1 MKAIRMT
8 RTGGPEVLEY
18 VDVPDP
24 IPGAGEVLIDVER
37 IGINFIDTYV
47 RRGTY
52 PRPLPLIPG
61 YEVAGTVTETGVD
74 VTGISVGDRVA
85 MAGLSMGSYAEK
97 MVIPEWQVVRV
108 PDGVSLEDAAAVL
121 EQGMTAHYLCYSTY
135 PLGPEDVALIHA
147 GAGGV
152 GRLLIQMSKQLGATV
167 ITTVSTEQKAEMA
180 RSVGADHVVLYT
192 QQDFHE
198 ETMRITD
205 GRGVD
210 VVYDSV
216 GQATAD
222 DSLASLRP
230 RGMMVLYGA
239 ASGAVQSLP
248 VSVINAKS
256 LFFTRPGLNDH
267 VATREELTWRAGDVL
282 GWVESGELSL
292 HIHDTYPLS
301 EAGRTQDDL
310 ENRRT
315 MGKVLLSP

>member
-24 IPGAGEVLIDVER
+24 VPGSGEVLIDVER

-47 RRGTY
+47 RRGAY

-61 YEVAGTVTETGVD
+61 YEVAGTVAETGAD
-74 VTGISVGDRVA
+74 VTDLAVGDRVA
-85 MAGLSMGSYAEK
+85 MAGLSIGSYAEK
-97 MVIPEWQVVRV
+97 MVIPEWQAVRV
-108 PDGVSLEDAAAVL
+108 PDGVSLEDAAAVM
-121 EQGMTAHYLCYSTY
+121 EQGLTAHYLCYSTY
-135 PLGPEDVALIHA
+135 PLGAEDTALIHA

-152 GRLLIQMSKQLGATV
+152 GRLLIQMAKRLGAAV
-167 ITTVSTEQKAEMA
+167 ITTVSTDEKAEMA

-192 QQDFHE
+192 EQDFRE
-198 ETMRITD
+198 EAMRITD

-210 VVYDSV
+210 VVFDSV

-256 LFFTRPGLNDH
+256 LFFTRPGTERPCRH
-267 VATREELTWRAGDVL
+267 ARELMWRADDVL

-292 HIHDTYPLS
+292 HIHDTYPL
-301 EAGRTQDDL
+301 AGRGTRAGRSRESSDD
-310 ENRRT
+310 
-315 MGKVLLSP
+315 GQVLLAP

>member
-1 MKAIRMT
+1 MT

-18 VDVPDP
+18 VDVTDP
-24 IPGAGEVLIDVER
+24 APGPGDVLIDVER

-47 RRGTY
+47 RRGLY

-61 YEVAGTVTETGVD
+61 YEVAGTVTDIGSGVAELA
-74 VTGISVGDRVA
+74 VGDRVT

-97 MVIPEWQVVRV
+97 MVIPEWQAVRV
-108 PDGVSLEDAAAVL
+108 PDGVSTEDAAAVM

-135 PLGPEDVALIHA
+135 ELGAGDTCLIHA

-152 GRLLIQMSKQLGATV
+152 GRLLIQMAKQLGAIV
-167 ITTVSTEQKAEMA
+167 ITTVSTERKAEMA

-192 QQDFHE
+192 EQNFQE
-198 ETMRITD
+198 EAMRITD

-216 GQATAD
+216 GQSTAD
-222 DSLASLRP
+222 ASLASLRP

-267 VATREELTWRAGDVL
+267 VATRDELVWRAGDVL

-292 HIHDTYPLS
+292 HIHDTYPLE
-301 EAGRTQDDL
+301 EAGRAQDDL
-310 ENRRT
+310 ESRRT
-315 MGKVLLSP
+315 MGKVLLAP

>member
-8 RTGGPEVLEY
+8 QTGGPEVLEY
-18 VDVPDP
+18 MDVPDP
-24 IPGAGEVLIDVER
+24 VPGSGEVLIDVEH

-47 RRGTY
+47 RRGAY

-61 YEVAGTVTETGVD
+61 YEVAGIVSGVGPD
-74 VTGISVGDRVA
+74 VVEFAEGDRVA

-97 MVIPEWQVVRV
+97 IVLPEWQIVRV
-108 PDGVSLEDAAAVL
+108 PDGVTLEDAAAVL

-135 PLGPEDVALIHA
+135 SLGPDDTALIHA

-152 GRLLIQMSKQLGATV
+152 GRLLIQMAKQLGATV
-167 ITTVSTEQKAEMA
+167 ITTVSTEEKAEMA
-180 RSVGADHVVLYT
+180 RSVGANHVVLYT
-192 QQDFHE
+192 EQDFQQE
-198 ETMRITD
+198 VMRITD
-205 GRGVD
+205 GGGVD

-222 DSLASLRP
+222 ASMASLRP
-230 RGMMVLYGA
+230 RGMMALYGA
-239 ASGAVQSLP
+239 ASGAVQSVP

-267 VATREELTWRAGDVL
+267 VATREELLWRAGDVL
-282 GWVESGELSL
+282 GRVESGALSL
-292 HIHDTYPLS
+292 HIHGTYPLVD
-301 EAGRTQDDL
+301 AGRAQDDL

-315 MGKVLLSP
+315 MGKVLLAP

>member
-1 MKAIRMT
+1 M
-8 RTGGPEVLEY
+8 
-18 VDVPDP
+18 
-24 IPGAGEVLIDVER
+24 
-37 IGINFIDTYV
+37 
-47 RRGTY
+47 
-52 PRPLPLIPG
+52 
-61 YEVAGTVTETGVD
+61 
-74 VTGISVGDRVA
+74 
-85 MAGLSMGSYAEK
+85 
-97 MVIPEWQVVRV
+97 
-108 PDGVSLEDAAAVL
+108 EDAAAVL

-135 PLGPEDVALIHA
+135 PLGPEDTALIHA

-152 GRLLIQMSKQLGATV
+152 GRLLIQMAKQLGATV
-167 ITTVSTEQKAEMA
+167 ITTVSTEQKADMA

-192 QQDFHE
+192 AQDFRE

-216 GQATAD
+216 GQSTAD

-267 VATREELTWRAGDVL
+267 VATREELAWRAGDVL

-301 EAGRTQDDL
+301 EAGRAQDDL

-315 MGKVLLSP
+315 MGKVLLAP

>member
-1 MKAIRMT
+1 MT

-18 VDVPDP
+18 VDEPDP
-24 IPGAGEVLIDVER
+24 VPSSSEVLINVER

-47 RRGTY
+47 RSGAY

-61 YEVAGTVTETGVD
+61 YEVAGTVTEAGGD
-74 VTGISVGDRVA
+74 VTEFSIGDRVA
-85 MAGLSMGSYAEK
+85 MAGLSIGSYAEK
-97 MVIPEWQVVRV
+97 MVIPEWQVVQV
-108 PDGVSLEDAAAVL
+108 PDGVSLEDAAAVM
-121 EQGMTAHYLCYSTY
+121 EQGLTAHYLCYSTY
-135 PLGPEDVALIHA
+135 PLGPEDTALIHA

-152 GRLLIQMSKQLGATV
+152 GRLLIQMAKRLGATV
-167 ITTVSTEQKAEMA
+167 ITTVSTDGKAEMA

-192 QQDFHE
+192 KQDFRE
-198 ETMRITD
+198 EAMRITD
-205 GRGVD
+205 GKGVD

-216 GQATAD
+216 GKDTAD

-230 RGMMVLYGA
+230 RGMMALYGA

-256 LFFTRPGLNDH
+256 LFFTRPGLNH
-267 VATREELTWRAGDVL
+267 HLASREELMWRAGDVL

-292 HIHDTYPLS
+292 HIHDTYPLAD
-301 EAGRTQDDL
+301 AGRAQDDL

-315 MGKVLLSP
+315 MGKVLLAP

>member
-8 RTGGPEVLEY
+8 RSGGPEVLEY
-18 VDVPDP
+18 VEVPDP
-24 IPGAGEVLIDVER
+24 APGPGEVLIDVER

-47 RRGTY
+47 RRGAY

-61 YEVAGTVTETGVD
+61 YEVAGTVAETGAD
-74 VTGISVGDRVA
+74 VTDLVVGDRVA

-97 MVIPEWQVVRV
+97 MVIPEWQTVKV
-108 PDGVSLEDAAAVL
+108 PEGVSMEDAAAVL

-135 PLGPEDVALIHA
+135 PLGPEDTTLIHA

-152 GRLLIQMSKQLGATV
+152 GRLLIQMAKQLGATV

-192 QQDFHE
+192 QQDFRE

-216 GQATAD
+216 GKDTAD

-230 RGMMVLYGA
+230 RGMMALYGA
-239 ASGAVQSLP
+239 ASGAVQSVP

-256 LFFTRPGLNDH
+256 LFFTRPGLNHH
-267 VATREELTWRAGDVL
+267 VATREELMWRAGDVL

-292 HIHDTYPLS
+292 HIHDTYSLAD
-301 EAGRTQDDL
+301 AGRAQDDL

-315 MGKVLLSP
+315 MGKVLLAP

>member
-24 IPGAGEVLIDVER
+24 VPGSGEVLIDVER

-47 RRGTY
+47 RRGAY

-61 YEVAGTVTETGVD
+61 YEVAGTVSETGGE
-74 VTGISVGDRVA
+74 VTEFSVGDPVA
-85 MAGLSMGSYAEK
+85 MAGLSLGSYAEK
-97 MVIPEWQVVRV
+97 MVIPEWQAVKV
-108 PDGVSLEDAAAVL
+108 PEGVSMEDAAAVL

-135 PLGPEDVALIHA
+135 PLGPEDTALIHA

-152 GRLLIQMSKQLGATV
+152 GRLLIQMAKQLGATV

-180 RSVGADHVVLYT
+180 RSVGADHIVLYT
-192 QQDFHE
+192 EQDFHE
-198 ETMRITD
+198 ETVRITD

-267 VATREELTWRAGDVL
+267 VATREELLWRAGDVL

-301 EAGRTQDDL
+301 DAGRAQDDL

-315 MGKVLLSP
+315 MGKVLLAP

>member
-18 VDVPDP
+18 VDIPDP
-24 IPGAGEVLIDVER
+24 VAGPGEVLIDVER
-37 IGINFIDTYV
+37 IGVNFIDTYV
-47 RRGTY
+47 RRGAY

-61 YEVAGTVTETGVD
+61 YEVAGTVSETGPNVE
-74 VTGISVGDRVA
+74 GIAIGDRVA

-97 MVIPEWQVVRV
+97 MVIPEWQAVQV
-108 PDGVSLEDAAAVL
+108 PGGMSLEDAAAVL
-121 EQGMTAHYLCYSTY
+121 EQGMTAHYLCYSTFE
-135 PLGPEDVALIHA
+135 LGAGDTCLIHA

-152 GRLLIQMSKQLGATV
+152 GRLLIQMAKRLGAMV
-167 ITTVSTEQKAEMA
+167 ITTVSTEEKAEMA

-192 QQDFHE
+192 ERDFRE
-198 ETMRITD
+198 EVMSITD

-222 DSLASLRP
+222 ASFASLRP
-230 RGMMVLYGA
+230 RGMMALYGA
-239 ASGAVQSLP
+239 ASGAVQSVP
-248 VSVINAKS
+248 VPVINAKS

-267 VATREELTWRAGDVL
+267 IATREELLWRAGDVL
-282 GWVESGELSL
+282 GWVESGALSL
-292 HIHDTYPLS
+292 HVHGTYPLAD
-301 EAGRTQDDL
+301 AGRAQDDL

-315 MGKVLLSP
+315 MGKVLLAP

>member
-18 VDVPDP
+18 ADVPDP
-24 IPGAGEVLIDVER
+24 VPGDDEVLIDVDR

-47 RRGTY
+47 RRGLY

-61 YEVAGTVTETGVD
+61 YEVAGTVTEAGANVA
-74 VTGISVGDRVA
+74 GLAVGDRVA
-85 MAGLSMGSYAEK
+85 MAGLSIGSYAEK
-97 MVIPEWQVVRV
+97 MVIPEWQVVNV
-108 PDGVSLEDAAAVL
+108 PDGVSIEDAAAAL

-135 PLGPEDVALIHA
+135 PLGPDDTALIHA

-152 GRLLIQMSKQLGATV
+152 GRLLIQMAKQLGATV

-192 QQDFHE
+192 EQDFRE
-198 ETMRITD
+198 EAMRITD

-239 ASGAVQSLP
+239 ASGAVQSVP

-267 VATREELTWRAGDVL
+267 VATREELTWRSGDVL

-292 HIHDTYPLS
+292 HIHDTYPLAD
-301 EAGRTQDDL
+301 AGRAQDDL

-315 MGKVLLSP
+315 MGKVLLAP

>member
-24 IPGAGEVLIDVER
+24 VPGPGDVLIDVES

-47 RRGTY
+47 RRGMY

-61 YEVAGTVTETGVD
+61 YEVAGTVTATGAEVMD
-74 VTGISVGDRVA
+74 TSVGDRVA

-97 MVIPEWQVVRV
+97 MVIPEWQAVRV
-108 PDGVSLEDAAAVL
+108 PEGVSMEVAGAVL

-135 PLGPEDVALIHA
+135 PLGPEDTALIHA

-152 GRLLIQMSKQLGATV
+152 GRLLIQMAKQLGATV

-192 QQDFHE
+192 EQNFRE

-216 GQATAD
+216 GQSTAD

-239 ASGAVQSLP
+239 ASGAVKSLP

-267 VATREELTWRAGDVL
+267 VATREELVWRAGDVL
-282 GWVESGELSL
+282 GWVESGALSL
-292 HIHDTYPLS
+292 YIHDTYPLS
-301 EAGRTQDDL
+301 EAGRAQDDL

-315 MGKVLLSP
+315 MGKVLLAP

>member
-24 IPGAGEVLIDVER
+24 VPGAGDVLVDVEH

-47 RRGTY
+47 RRGAY

-61 YEVAGTVTETGVD
+61 YEVAGTVTETGSD
-74 VTGISVGDRVA
+74 VTEFSIGDRVA

-108 PDGVSLEDAAAVL
+108 PDSVSMEEAAAVL

-135 PLGPEDVALIHA
+135 PLGSEDTCLIHA

-152 GRLLIQMSKQLGATV
+152 GRLLIQMAKQLGATV

-192 QQDFHE
+192 EQDFRE

-230 RGMMVLYGA
+230 RGMMALYGA

-267 VATREELTWRAGDVL
+267 VATREELAWRAGDVL

-301 EAGRTQDDL
+301 EAGRAQDDL

-315 MGKVLLSP
+315 MGKVLLAP

>member
-1 MKAIRMT
+1 MT

-24 IPGAGEVLIDVER
+24 VPGSGEVLIDVER
-37 IGINFIDTYV
+37 IGVNFIDTYV
-47 RRGTY
+47 RRGAY

-61 YEVAGTVTETGVD
+61 YEVAGTVTEAGGD
-74 VTGISVGDRVA
+74 VTEFSIGDRVA
-85 MAGLSMGSYAEK
+85 MAGLSIGSYAEK

-108 PDGVSLEDAAAVL
+108 PDGVSLEDAAAVM
-121 EQGMTAHYLCYSTY
+121 EQGLTAHYLCNSTY
-135 PLGPEDVALIHA
+135 PLGPEDTALIHA

-152 GRLLIQMSKQLGATV
+152 GRLLIQMAKQLGATV
-167 ITTVSTEQKAEMA
+167 ITTVSTDEKAEMV

-192 QQDFHE
+192 EQDFRE
-198 ETMRITD
+198 EAMRITH
-205 GRGVD
+205 GKGVD

-216 GQATAD
+216 GKDTAD

-230 RGMMVLYGA
+230 RGMMALYGA

-256 LFFTRPGLNDH
+256 LFFTRPGLNHH
-267 VATREELTWRAGDVL
+267 VATREELMWRAGDVL

-292 HIHDTYPLS
+292 HIHDTHPLAD
-301 EAGRTQDDL
+301 AGRAQDDL

-315 MGKVLLSP
+315 MGKVLLAP

>member
-18 VDVPDP
+18 VNVPDP
-24 IPGAGEVLIDVER
+24 VPGDGEVLIDVER

-47 RRGTY
+47 RRGMY

-61 YEVAGTVTETGVD
+61 YEVAGTVTEAGANVAKT
-74 VTGISVGDRVA
+74 SVGDRVA
-85 MAGLSMGSYAEK
+85 MAGLSLGSYAEK

-135 PLGPEDVALIHA
+135 KLGAGDICLIHA

-152 GRLLIQMSKQLGATV
+152 GRLLIQMAKQLGATV
-167 ITTVSTEQKAEMA
+167 ITTVSTEQKADMA

-192 QQDFHE
+192 KQDFHE

-216 GQATAD
+216 GQSTAD

-239 ASGAVQSLP
+239 ASGAVQSVP

-267 VATREELTWRAGDVL
+267 VATREELASRAGDVL

-301 EAGRTQDDL
+301 EAGRAQGDL

-315 MGKVLLSP
+315 MGKVLLAP

>member
-1 MKAIRMT
+1 MT

-24 IPGAGEVLIDVER
+24 IPGSGEVLIDVER

-47 RRGTY
+47 RRGAY

-61 YEVAGTVTETGVD
+61 YELAGTVTETSSD
-74 VTGISVGDRVA
+74 ATEFSVGDRVA

-108 PDGVSLEDAAAVL
+108 PDGVSMAAAAAVL

-135 PLGPEDVALIHA
+135 KLGTGDICLIHA

-152 GRLLIQMSKQLGATV
+152 GRLLIQMAKQLGATV
-167 ITTVSTEQKAEMA
+167 ITTVSTEQKADMA
-180 RSVGADHVVLYT
+180 RSVGADHIVLYT
-192 QQDFHE
+192 KQDFRE

-205 GRGVD
+205 RRGVD

-267 VATREELTWRAGDVL
+267 VATREELAWRAGDVL

-301 EAGRTQDDL
+301 DAGRAQDDL

-315 MGKVLLSP
+315 MGKVLLAP

>member
-24 IPGAGEVLIDVER
+24 DPGVGEVLIDVER

-52 PRPLPLIPG
+52 PRSLPLIPG
-61 YEVAGTVTETGVD
+61 YEVAGTVTEAGTD
-74 VTGISVGDRVA
+74 VTEFSVGDRVA
-85 MAGLSMGSYAEK
+85 MAGLSLGSYAEK

-108 PDGVSLEDAAAVL
+108 PDGVSMEDAAAVL

-135 PLGPEDVALIHA
+135 PLGSEDTTLIHA

-167 ITTVSTEQKAEMA
+167 ITTVSTERKAKMA
-180 RSVGADHVVLYT
+180 RSVGADYVVLYT
-192 QQDFHE
+192 EQDFHE

-222 DSLASLRP
+222 YSLTSLRP

-282 GWVESGELSL
+282 GWVESGALSL

-301 EAGRTQDDL
+301 EAGRAQDDL

-315 MGKVLLSP
+315 MGKVLLAP

>member
-8 RTGGPEVLEY
+8 QTGGPEVLEY

-24 IPGAGEVLIDVER
+24 VPGPGEVLIDVEH

-61 YEVAGTVTETGVD
+61 YEVAGIVSGVGPD
-74 VTGISVGDRVA
+74 VVEFAEGDRVA

-97 MVIPEWQVVRV
+97 IVLPEWQIVGV
-108 PDGVSLEDAAAVL
+108 PDGVTLEDAAAVL

-135 PLGPEDVALIHA
+135 QLGPDDTALIHA

-152 GRLLIQMSKQLGATV
+152 GRLLIQMAKQLGATV
-167 ITTVSTEQKAEMA
+167 ITTVSTEEKAEMA
-180 RSVGADHVVLYT
+180 RSVGANHVVLYT
-192 QQDFHE
+192 EQDFQQE
-198 ETMRITD
+198 VMRITD
-205 GRGVD
+205 GGGVD

-222 DSLASLRP
+222 ASMASLRP
-230 RGMMVLYGA
+230 RGMMALYGA
-239 ASGAVQSLP
+239 ASGAVQSVP

-267 VATREELTWRAGDVL
+267 VATREELLWRADDVL
-282 GWVESGELSL
+282 GRVESGALSL
-292 HIHDTYPLS
+292 HIHGTYPLS
-301 EAGRTQDDL
+301 DAGHAQDDL

-315 MGKVLLSP
+315 MGKVLLAP

>member
-18 VDVPDP
+18 VDEPDP
-24 IPGAGEVLIDVER
+24 VPGSSEVLIDVER

-47 RRGTY
+47 RSGAY

-61 YEVAGTVTETGVD
+61 YEVAGTVTEAGGD
-74 VTGISVGDRVA
+74 VTEFSIGDRVA
-85 MAGLSMGSYAEK
+85 MAGLSIGSYAEK
-97 MVIPEWQVVRV
+97 MVIPEWQVVQV
-108 PDGVSLEDAAAVL
+108 PDGVSLEDAAAVM
-121 EQGMTAHYLCYSTY
+121 EQGLTAHYLCYSTY
-135 PLGPEDVALIHA
+135 PLGPEDTALIHA

-152 GRLLIQMSKQLGATV
+152 GRLLIQMAKRLGATV
-167 ITTVSTEQKAEMA
+167 ITTVSTDEKAEMA

-192 QQDFHE
+192 KQDFRE
-198 ETMRITD
+198 EAMRITD
-205 GRGVD
+205 GKGVD

-216 GQATAD
+216 GKDTAD

-230 RGMMVLYGA
+230 RGMMALYGA

-256 LFFTRPGLNDH
+256 LFFTRPGLNH
-267 VATREELTWRAGDVL
+267 HLASREELMWRAGDVL

-292 HIHDTYPLS
+292 HIHDTYPLAD
-301 EAGRTQDDL
+301 AGRAQDDL

-315 MGKVLLSP
+315 MGKVLLAP

>member
-18 VDVPDP
+18 VEVPDP
-24 IPGAGEVLIDVER
+24 APGPGEVLIDVER

-47 RRGTY
+47 RRGAY

-61 YEVAGTVTETGVD
+61 YEVAGTVAETGAD
-74 VTGISVGDRVA
+74 VTDLVVGDRVA

-97 MVIPEWQVVRV
+97 MVIPEWQTVKA
-108 PDGVSLEDAAAVL
+108 PEGVSMEDAAAVL

-135 PLGPEDVALIHA
+135 PLGPEDTTLIHA

-152 GRLLIQMSKQLGATV
+152 GRLLIQMAKQLGATV

-192 QQDFHE
+192 QQDFRE

-216 GQATAD
+216 GQSTAD
-222 DSLASLRP
+222 NSLASLRP
-230 RGMMVLYGA
+230 RGMMALYGA
-239 ASGAVQSLP
+239 ASGAVQSVP
-248 VSVINAKS
+248 VSIINAKS
-256 LFFTRPGLNDH
+256 LFFTRPGLNHH
-267 VATREELTWRAGDVL
+267 VATREELMWRAGDVL

-301 EAGRTQDDL
+301 DAGRAQDDL

-315 MGKVLLSP
+315 MGKVLLAP

>member
-1 MKAIRMT
+1 MKAIWMT

-24 IPGAGEVLIDVER
+24 APGLGDVLIDVKR

-47 RRGTY
+47 RRGLY

-61 YEVAGTVTETGVD
+61 YEVAGTVTDIGSGVAELA
-74 VTGISVGDRVA
+74 VGDRVT

-97 MVIPEWQVVRV
+97 MVIPEWQAVRV
-108 PDGVSLEDAAAVL
+108 PDGVGMVDAAAVM

-135 PLGPEDVALIHA
+135 ELGAGDTCLVHA

-152 GRLLIQMSKQLGATV
+152 GRLLIQMAKQLGAVV

-192 QQDFHE
+192 EQNFQE
-198 ETMRITD
+198 EAMRITD

-216 GQATAD
+216 GQSTAD
-222 DSLASLRP
+222 ASLASL
-230 RGMMVLYGA
+230 
-239 ASGAVQSLP
+239 
-248 VSVINAKS
+248 
-256 LFFTRPGLNDH
+256 
-267 VATREELTWRAGDVL
+267 
-282 GWVESGELSL
+282 
-292 HIHDTYPLS
+292 
-301 EAGRTQDDL
+301 
-310 ENRRT
+310 
-315 MGKVLLSP
+315 

>member
-18 VDVPDP
+18 VDVDDP
-24 IPGAGEVLIDVER
+24 APGPRDVLIDVER

-47 RRGTY
+47 RRGMY
-52 PRPLPLIPG
+52 PRSLPLIPG
-61 YEVAGTVTETGVD
+61 YEVAGTVTEVGAD
-74 VTGISVGDRVA
+74 VADISIGDRVA
-85 MAGLSMGSYAEK
+85 MAGLSLGSYADK
-97 MVIPEWQVVRV
+97 MVIPEWQAVKV
-108 PDGVSLEDAAAVL
+108 PEGVSMEDAAAVL

-135 PLGPEDVALIHA
+135 PLGPEDTALIHA

-152 GRLLIQMSKQLGATV
+152 GRLLIQMAKQLGATV
-167 ITTVSTEQKAEMA
+167 ITTVSTEEKAEMA

-192 QQDFHE
+192 EQDFHE
-198 ETMRITD
+198 ETMKITD

-222 DSLASLRP
+222 NSLASLRP
-230 RGMMVLYGA
+230 RGMMALYGA

-267 VATREELTWRAGDVL
+267 VATREELVWRAGEVL
-282 GWVESGELSL
+282 GWVESGALSL

-301 EAGRTQDDL
+301 DAGRAQDDL

-315 MGKVLLSP
+315 MGKVLLAP

>member
-24 IPGAGEVLIDVER
+24 VPAGGEILIDVES

-47 RRGTY
+47 RRGMY

-61 YEVAGTVTETGVD
+61 YEVAGTVAETGAD
-74 VTGISVGDRVA
+74 VTDLAVGDRVA

-97 MVIPEWQVVRV
+97 MVIPEWQAVQV
-108 PDGVSLEDAAAVL
+108 PDRVSMEEAATVL
-121 EQGMTAHYLCYSTY
+121 EQGMTAHYLCYSTCQ
-135 PLGPEDVALIHA
+135 LGAGDICLVHA

-152 GRLLIQMSKQLGATV
+152 GRLLIQMAKQLGATV
-167 ITTVSTEQKAEMA
+167 ITTVSTEQKADMA

-192 QQDFHE
+192 KQDFRE

-267 VATREELTWRAGDVL
+267 VATRAELAWRAGDVL
-282 GWVESGELSL
+282 GWVESGALSL
-292 HIHDTYPLS
+292 HIHDTYTLS
-301 EAGRTQDDL
+301 DAGRAQDDL

-315 MGKVLLSP
+315 MGKVLLAP